1 MPATSQKFK
10 FGLTERELDLVSSKV
25 LHEPPFIYVDDILKA
40 FKISDADRFEA
51 NGRSIVYVQ
60 DDNSAIIPYCPGC
73 VIQVIYETPQSDSDS
88 LESTTAPGTLVLLNE
103 SVDQLSIKSNFSTDL
118 DPFGCQEKYTQ
129 KLRNMIKRAQ
139 GEFDEQL
146 GRVIITLTSGFAAA
160 EFYNT
165 VSKVKGVLEFIA
177 DLRRESEAL
186 KTNSTLTT
194 LDLSGNSI
202 GNNGVQAL
210 AEALKTNSTLATL
223 ELQNNSIGDTG
234 AQLLHQVSQAIRY
247 IIGH

>member
-1 MPATSQKFK
+1 M
-10 FGLTERELDLVSSKV
+10 
-25 LHEPPFIYVDDILKA
+25 
-40 FKISDADRFEA
+40 
-51 NGRSIVYVQ
+51 
-60 DDNSAIIPYCPGC
+60 
-73 VIQVIYETPQSDSDS
+73 IYETPQSDSDS

-177 DLRRESEAL
+177 DLRRECTRSDIEL
-186 KTNSTLTT
+186 LEDTLTNSTISILR
-194 LDLSGNSI
+194 LDLQHFRTSFGSKQFSTSAQCEVLMRI
-202 GNNGVQAL
+202 IELPCMKMILIAL
-210 AEALKTNSTLATL
+210 PKEFVELSKFATQNATSSSQVIPQVGSWIDWRKENL
-223 ELQNNSIGDTG
+223 ED
-234 AQLLHQVSQAIRY
+234 
-247 IIGH
+247 